1 MKIKTFI
8 LAFLFAS
15 SPILISSAHAG
26 ESVKV
31 TLGQE
36 TYTLTKTKKG
46 IIRCKSNHVPDHKIE
61 VVGLKNLT
69 APFQSRNP
77 VPSCKNLIQWGKV
90 SRCYQNHE
98 NQVLDDVLQ
107 WCNNI

>member
-8 LAFLFAS
+8 LAFMFTVPLF
-15 SPILISSAHAG
+15 LISSAHAD

-46 IIRCKSNHVPDHKIE
+46 ITRCKSNHVPDHKIE
-61 VVGLKNLT
+61 VAGLKNLT
-69 APFQSRNP
+69 APFQSGKP
-77 VPSCKNLIQWGKV
+77 GPSCKNVIQWGKV